1 VGAAREDVSST
12 PAPAAAPRSGWR
24 RVFLGPVR
32 LRAGW
37 RLALFVAVSTL
48 LSAVVRVVVTAARI
62 PIGDDWSPSAFVG
75 LELLTFG
82 IAVAAT
88 AIMARVDRLP
98 FARFGLP
105 WGQAFGVL
113 FWEGALWG
121 FVAVAVLVAGIAALG
136 GYHVHGWAMPGGA
149 LAVNAALWLAAM
161 VLVGLSEEASFRG
174 YPLAAL
180 ADGIGFWPAAAVLS
194 IDFAATHY
202 YFKPMENVA
211 DALSVGLIGLF
222 LCFTLLR
229 TGSLWFAIGFHFAFD
244 FAAIP
249 LCGAPNTGNHGR
261 PVETRL
267 LDATFTGPDW
277 LTGGVRGIEAS
288 WLVFAVIA
296 ALFTL
301 FHWRFQAT
309 RFPPPG
315 HPPEAASEP

>member
-1 VGAAREDVSST
+1 MPDAPLST
-12 PAPAAAPRSGWR
+12 PAAAARTGWR
-24 RVFLGPVR
+24 RVFFGPVR

-37 RLALFVAVSTL
+37 RLLAFIAITIVLGAVIRAALRAAKVSL
-48 LSAVVRVVVTAARI
+48 
-62 PIGDDWSPSAFVG
+62 GDDWTPGGFVAA
-75 LELLTFG
+75 ELATFA

-105 WGQAFGVL
+105 WRGAFGAR
-113 FWEGALWG
+113 FWEGSLWG
-121 FVAVAVLVAGIAALG
+121 FGAVAVLVAAIASLG
-136 GYHVHGWAMPGGA
+136 GYHVHGWALQGGA
-149 LAVNAALWLAAM
+149 LLANALLWLAAM
-161 VLVGLSEEASFRG
+161 VGVGLSEETAFRG

-180 ADGIGFWPAAAVLS
+180 ADGLGFWPASAVLS
-194 IDFAATHY
+194 LEFAATHY
-202 YFKPMENVA
+202 FFKPMENVA

-222 LCFTLLR
+222 LCLTLRR

-249 LCGAPNTGNHGR
+249 LCGAPNTGNQGR
-261 PVETRL
+261 PVDTRL

-296 ALFTL
+296 ALFAL
-301 FHWRFQAT
+301 FHWRFRET
-309 RFPPPG
+309 RFPP
-315 HPPEAASEP
+315 AEP